1 MASSNRLTW
10 QNVTAPD
17 FSSAASTQRYATEA
31 LDKALGRVS
40 GAISAFDNNRKDAA
54 DAAVLRNAMQY
65 QNADELQRA
74 IASGQLMNGV
84 NPDHVRADALLKAQ
98 DQAGNLMALDRD
110 RQALATSKQTFD
122 QRAALHPEELRGKVL
137 TNDGV
142 EYAATQLQAADKE
155 AALIKMESQRADADW
170 LKWVQSGQGDSIEG
184 QNALFGQLDNSPYGQ
199 RLGTHLRGIRGDLF
213 TPVAAPAG
221 VTGGPSTAALANI
234 GAPGSTP
241 STAAS
246 TGAGYN
252 TVIGGGQ
259 VKLTGMPIGQWMSD
273 VAPKLIAQTKGTDIM
288 EPGVRDLGSSASGR
302 YQFVSDT
309 VKDIAPKVFGADWK
323 NQPMDEPAQ
332 EAMGEYLYDRRLSGK
347 SKMTDEW
354 RGLTKIKGADA
365 VGAWD
370 GIPWEAAKEVIAQFE
385 TSSASVLGKNPTMDD
400 VRTFAAQYMANRP
413 TAASGEVLSATAQA
427 MDKVGTAA
435 LGGPRS
441 ERIIK
446 ATSDGTALADVTTK
460 AMERFKG
467 FDQIDLA
474 GYIEAVAN
482 KIKQPPAVAVELLA
496 DLVPDA
502 SWFGYG
508 DNKFTDKH
516 INAAVKN
523 FNENYAGNLRTSV
536 LNNELHKQ
544 RTTQAEELSKR
555 ITAQEAAVMALDA
568 QAAQFAGTPR
578 QLPLLSQAAAAR
590 KKLDDMLAR
599 QSSQSTDTLATSRQA
614 LSQTQPPAP
623 PPGSDSATGAAQTT
637 ATTPPPAT
645 NTPGGFYSAEASQ
658 QRAEARRLREEAQ
671 AAAKAKNT
679 TEASRRLVDTS
690 RLVAQREKV
699 KELTTDRIRA
709 MSQAEAREVI
719 SQGLFPLLS
728 PEKQKLLRSKT

>member
-1 MASSNRLTW
+1 MATGRLTW
-10 QNVTAPD
+10 QNVAAPD
-17 FSSAASTQRYATEA
+17 FSGAAQTQSIAAEA
-31 LDKALGRVS
+31 MDRALGRVS
-40 GAISAFDNNRKDAA
+40 GAITAFDNNRKDMA

-65 QNADELQRA
+65 QNADQLQAA
-74 IASGQLMNGV
+74 IASGALMNGV
-84 NPDHVRADALLKAQ
+84 NPDHVRVDALLKAQ
-98 DQAGNLMALDRD
+98 AQAGNLMALDKD
-110 RQALATSKQTFD
+110 RQALATDKQTFE
-122 QRAALHPEELRGKVL
+122 QRAALHPEELRNKVL

-155 AALIKMESQRADADW
+155 AELIKLENQRADADW
-170 LKWVQSGQGDSIEG
+170 LKWIQSGQGDSIEG
-184 QNALFGQLDNSPYGQ
+184 QNTLFSQLDNSPYGQ
-199 RLGTHLRGIRGDLF
+199 RLGTHLRRIRGDLF

-221 VTGGPSTAALANI
+221 VTGGPSTSALASI
-234 GAPGSTP
+234 GAPSSTTP
-241 STAAS
+241 AT

-259 VKLTGMPIGQWMSD
+259 VELTGMPIGQWMSD

-323 NQPMDEPAQ
+323 NQPMDENAQ
-332 EAMGEYLYDRRLSGK
+332 EAMGKYLYDRRLSGK
-347 SKMTDEW
+347 TKMTDEW

-400 VRTFAAQYMANRP
+400 VRAFAAQYMANRP
-413 TAASGEVLSATAQA
+413 TVASGGVLSETAQA

-441 ERIIK
+441 ERIIA
-446 ATSDGTALADVTTK
+446 ATADGTALADVTTK

-467 FDQIDLA
+467 FDQNDLA

-496 DLVPDA
+496 DLVPDT
-502 SWFGYG
+502 SWFGFG
-508 DNKFTDKH
+508 KPKFSDKH
-516 INAAVKN
+516 IKAAVKN

-544 RTTQAEELSKR
+544 RTAQAGELAKQ

-568 QAAQFAGTPR
+568 QAAQFADTPR

-590 KKLDDMLAR
+590 KKLNDMLAR
-599 QSSQSTDTLATSRQA
+599 QSSQSTNTLATSRQA
-614 LSQTQPPAP
+614 LGQTQPPP
-623 PPGSDSATGAAQTT
+623 PSDSAAGAAQTS
-637 ATTPPPAT
+637 AATPPPVT
-645 NTPGGFYSAEASQ
+645 STPGGFYGAEATQ
-658 QRAEARRLREEAQ
+658 QRVEARRLREEAQ
-671 AAAKAKNT
+671 AAANRS
-679 TEASRRLVDTS
+679 EPIPRNRFVDTS
-690 RLVAQREKV
+690 RFQAQREAIRN
-699 KELTTDRIRA
+699 LTPERIASMTREEA
-709 MSQAEAREVI
+709 QAVI
-719 SQGLFPLLS
+719 TAGHFPLLS
-728 PEKQKLLRSKT
+728 AEQKRQIQSKLR